1 MSSNPP
7 SGSPKAR
14 SLALYALMVGWKQIC
29 PGCGKEKLYR
39 SYLHP
44 RDECPTCGLALAE
57 SNVGDGAV
65 PFVMLISGA
74 LAVLA
79 GFLLMFV
86 WSFGMGWAIAGA
98 SATVMAVTLYL
109 LPRFK
114 SLLIAFQHVYQ
125 AEEARG
131 WDDESST
138 D

>member
-29 PGCGKEKLYR
+29 PGCGKEKLYQ

-65 PFVMLISGA
+65 PFVMLISGT
-74 LAVLA
+74 LGVLA
-79 GFLLMFV
+79 GFLLMFA
-86 WSFGMGWAIAGA
+86 WGFAMGWAIAGA

-131 WDDESST
+131 WDESST